1 MKLRLACIAAALFA
15 PLAPAFAQGDAAAGW
30 PKQPIKIL
38 LGFAAGG
45 SNDIIARIYAQ
56 KLSERLGQPAVVE
69 NRTGAGGNI
78 AAEALA
84 RSAPDGYT
92 IMSAPTGVMI
102 QNMVM
107 YAKPPYDSQKD
118 FAPLTIAGNYPFYL
132 SVRADLPVKSV
143 QELIAYAKANPAQ
156 ANFGSTGGSFLLL
169 SELFNQRTG
178 SKFEHIPWRSSSEL
192 VTSLITGQTMMS
204 FIDPAALMPHVRSG
218 KVRVLAQ
225 TGTARSP
232 DVPEAPTMAEAG
244 VTGIQSTAISAFV
257 APAATP
263 KPILDKLSSE
273 LIAITKLPDVTER
286 LRQLAVNPV
295 GSTPEEFAAFVA
307 NEIPRWREVMQK
319 AGIKPE

>member
-1 MKLRLACIAAALFA
+1 MHLRLAIAAAVLIGN
-15 PLAPAFAQGDAAAGW
+15 LAPAAAQGDAASGW

-56 KLSERLGQPAVVE
+56 KLSERLGQPALVE

-84 RSAPDGYT
+84 RAAPDGYT

-107 YAKPPYDSQKD
+107 YAKAPYDSQKD
-118 FAPLTIAGNYPFYL
+118 FAPLTIAANYPFYL
-132 SVRADLPVKSV
+132 SVRADLPVQSV
-143 QELIAYAKANPAQ
+143 AELIAYGKANPSK
-156 ANFGSTGGSFLLL
+156 ANYGSTGGSFRLL

-178 SKFEHIPWRSSSEL
+178 SSFEHIPYRSSSEL
-192 VTSLITGQTMMS
+192 VTAIITGQTMMS
-204 FIDPAALMPHVRSG
+204 FIDPAALMPHVRAG

-225 TGTARSP
+225 TGAGRSL

-244 VTGIQSTAISAFV
+244 VTGIESTAISAFV

-263 KPILDKLSSE
+263 PPILAKLSAE
-273 LIAITKLPDVTER
+273 LIAITRLPDVSER
-286 LRQLAVNPV
+286 LRQLAANPV
-295 GSTPEEFAAFVA
+295 GSTPQEFAALVA
-307 NEIPRWREVMQK
+307 SEIPRWREVMEK